1 MITKRIT
8 AVTKLVSQ
16 FDDAFIL
23 GFDTETRQ
31 KYLDT
36 LDIEVL
42 GDLTNLK
49 EQPTIFVVS
58 PLKAKYEY
66 LINDSS
72 VDPWS
77 IFSTH
82 VEGIQNCPDIKLQH
96 KQGVLTHET
105 QEDLPPRVIQDI
117 AHMIISI
124 ANKSGSEVF
133 FTQSVASLRYSQAV
147 LTKDALKDRAEIA
160 RMVDAKNNSSE
171 SE

>member
-23 GFDTETRQ
+23 GFDEDIKQ
-31 KYLDT
+31 KYMDT
-36 LDIEVL
+36 LNIDEL
-42 GDLTNLK
+42 GDLKNLK

-72 VDPWS
+72 IDPWA

-82 VEGIQNCPDIKLQH
+82 VEALQNCPDIKLEH

-105 QEDLPPRVIQDI
+105 QELIPPRIVQDI
-117 AHMIISI
+117 AHMIVSL

-147 LTKDALKDRAEIA
+147 KIKDASKSRADLA
-160 RMVDAKNNSSE
+160 RMADAQNNDSK
-171 SE
+171 